1 MTTAMNLGKIVAMAR
16 CAVQCGCWNA
26 LKMYTPS
33 LGPTALARL
42 NLSSLRHPLW
52 VSKDIFDEFIFR
64 EVVLHGLYDQ
74 HCIRSM
80 RGVRFI
86 IDAGA
91 HIGLATVQFA
101 TWFPDARIVALEPS
115 ERNAAVL
122 RRNAALYPN
131 VSVIHGALWNRNTTL
146 EIENPDS
153 NSTGFRVR
161 EAERGAI
168 VGITIPEVMRSFGFT
183 KIDLLKMDIEGTEKE
198 IFEASTD
205 EWLPKTRTICI
216 ELHDWLRSGCA
227 YAFYSKIFSRRFNQY
242 QPPPGLVDIVQFT

>member
-1 MTTAMNLGKIVAMAR
+1 MNLGKIVAMVR

-26 LKMYTPS
+26 VKMYTPS
-33 LGPTALARL
+33 LNPTALTRL

-52 VSKDIFDEFIFR
+52 VSKDKFDEFIFR
-64 EVVLHGLYDQ
+64 EVVLQGEYDQ
-74 HCIRSM
+74 DCIRSM
-80 RGVRFI
+80 RGARFI

-101 TWFPDARIVALEPS
+101 TWFPEARIVSIEPS
-115 ERNAAVL
+115 EKNFAVLCRNAAP
-122 RRNAALYPN
+122 YPN
-131 VSVIHGALWNRNTTL
+131 VSVIHGALWSRNTAL
-146 EIENPDS
+146 EIENRDS

-161 EAERGAI
+161 EATSGTI
-168 VGITIPEVMRSFGFT
+168 VGVTIPEVMRRFGSAE
-183 KIDLLKMDIEGTEKE
+183 IDLLKMDIEGTEKE
-198 IFEASTD
+198 IFEASTE

-227 YAFYSKIFSRRFNQY
+227 YAFYSKIHSRRFNQY